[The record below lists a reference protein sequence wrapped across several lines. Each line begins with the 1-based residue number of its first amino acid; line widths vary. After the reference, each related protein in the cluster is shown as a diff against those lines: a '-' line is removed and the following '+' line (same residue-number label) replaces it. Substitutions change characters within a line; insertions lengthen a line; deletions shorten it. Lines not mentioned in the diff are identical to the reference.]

1 MKLDDSTFKGR
12 NLKVV
17 LCLTVIAAVFH
28 ERPTTTLRC
37 CRSAKMFLPRGA
49 VAGEAVDSRYLLEA
63 GVVDAAEA
71 EVEASTRT
79 MGAAEAESEPRAG
92 VPEATAEEGA
102 APGGDTTT
110 GIISGAVTSDT

>member
-1 MKLDDSTFKGR
+1 
-12 NLKVV
+12 
-17 LCLTVIAAVFH
+17 
-28 ERPTTTLRC
+28 
-37 CRSAKMFLPRGA
+37 MFLPRGA